1 MYNYFLVLDS
11 FGINMSFYLKG
22 YKNFRSNFGGLA
34 TIIIYIVSII
44 CGFIFVNEMLVKKN
58 PTISTASAVYPN
70 PTKLYYPDNI
80 FFMIGINV
88 DSVPFID
95 ETIYRPMGYIRT
107 KINGTES
114 LIERNVSLDICS
126 NVFDEKYKYYESI
139 KHLNLNNFYCLS
151 LDKNKNDGINN
162 DELFI
167 NEFWGNEGFQM
178 LQIKIYNCSAIA
190 ENKSE
195 CASNEIIK
203 EKLKS
208 PIVTYYTL
216 KNYID
221 TSNYKNPYVRG
232 LQETFYYVSYKK
244 FISATEYIKHVKINS
259 DIGYLFYKLE
269 VNEDSTVDSMVEYS
283 EIEQDDGKIF
293 TMSIQLTNKIDIYNR
308 SYYKLQDLGADV
320 GAIYGTLHMIF
331 QILFGLYNSS
341 KLFLNIMNNFFL
353 IKEDFKPISREKKGF
368 IQLKKKF
375 YADLKLNISLQ
386 GKNYFHINHNNIID
400 EDKNGDNIKTTD
412 SLDNNSKKIL
422 NNNDKFNINEKSY
435 KNNKTYEPKVNIIN
449 NDSSKNQSNNILNII
464 KNKKEEEKNRIKV
477 NFSFIDRFICL
488 YIINICRNKV
498 QRYSYYN
505 LYYKGKNYIENV
517 LDINNY
523 LKYNHFLKM
532 FFLLDGK
539 ETKELYE
546 YVTTPIL
553 SSNYVGPRFEV
564 EE

>member
-1 MYNYFLVLDS
+1 MHNYFLIFDS

-22 YKNFRSNFGGLA
+22 YKNFRSNFGGVA
-34 TIIIYIVSII
+34 TIIIYMVSII
-44 CGFIFVNEMLVKKN
+44 CGFIFANEMLIKYN
-58 PTISTASAVYPN
+58 PTISTASAIYPN

-80 FFMIGINV
+80 FFMISLNI

-95 ETIYRPMGYIRT
+95 ETIYRPMGYIKTR
-107 KINGTES
+107 INGTES
-114 LIERNVSLDICS
+114 LIERKISLDICS

-139 KHLNLNNFYCLS
+139 KHLNLNNFYCLA
-151 LDKNKNDGINN
+151 LDKNKNNGIDN

-167 NEFWGNEGFQM
+167 NEFWGNDGFQM

-195 CASNEIIK
+195 CAPNEIIK

-221 TSNYKNPYVRG
+221 TSNYKNPYIRG

-244 FISATEYIKHVKINS
+244 FISATEYIKHVIINS
-259 DIGYLFYKLE
+259 DIGYLFYNLE

-283 EIEQDDGKIF
+283 EIDQDDGKIF

-320 GAIYGTLHMIF
+320 GAIYGILHMIF

-341 KLFLNIMNNFFL
+341 KLFLIIMNNFFL

-368 IQLKKKF
+368 IQLKKNF
-375 YADLKLNISLQ
+375 YNDLKLNISLQ
-386 GKNYFHINHNNIID
+386 DKNYFHFNHNNIK
-400 EDKNGDNIKTTD
+400 DKNDDIIKTTD
-412 SLDNNSKKIL
+412 SLNNNSKKII
-422 NNNDKFNINEKSY
+422 NNNDKFNICEKSH
-435 KNNKTYEPKVNIIN
+435 KNNKNNEPKIKIIN
-449 NDSSKNQSNNILNII
+449 TDCSINQSNNNILNII
-464 KNKKEEEKNRIKV
+464 KNKKEEEKKRIKV

-488 YIINICRNKV
+488 YIVNICRNKV
-498 QRYSYYN
+498 HRYSYYN

-532 FFLLDGK
+532 FFLFDGK